1 MRGLNSKV
9 LTSDKMTYIAGDFN
23 LNVINYATNIKVKS
37 FANTAFEHELTPMI
51 KKPLPFIRHQLLGSI
66 ILLLIL
72 TIILVLFYIEQP
84 HIANPLHISS

>member
-9 LTSDKMTYIAGDFN
+9 LTSDKMTNIAGDFN

-72 TIILVLFYIEQP
+72 TIILVLFYMEQP